1 MGRGGGKDEKC
12 PLKYD
17 SNELYLIEDGIARRV
32 STFNIPGLSF
42 EIKGKN
48 NKVRIELPIKFIDSF
63 LHIDSNNTNV
73 HIESCNTWGLI
84 NCYIRIAYGE
94 RQELKI
100 GKDTTCCNLTLN
112 LDGTSCCYIG
122 RDCMFA
128 GNVILLPSD
137 GHSIIDPETRELL
150 NSDGK
155 ICIGDHVWIGAR
167 SIICKNASIPK
178 GSVVAAGSVVSRVEA
193 KENSIIAGIPAKV
206 IRTGR
211 TWDRSNPYFYKP

>member
-1 MGRGGGKDEKC
+1 M
-12 PLKYD
+12 
-17 SNELYLIEDGIARRV
+17 

-48 NKVRIELPIKFIDSF
+48 NKVRIELPIKFSGSVLQIDA
-63 LHIDSNNTNV
+63 NNTNV

-94 RQELKI
+94 WQELKI
-100 GKDTTCCNLTLN
+100 GKDTTCFNLTLN

-122 RDCMFA
+122 RDCMFG

-137 GHSIIDPETRELL
+137 GHSIIDAETRELL

-155 ICIGDHVWIGAR
+155 ICIGDHVWIGTR
-167 SIICKNASIPK
+167 SIICKNTSIPK

-193 KENSIIAGIPAKV
+193 KENSIIAGTPAKV